1 MDAWCATHL
10 GAAVASAR
18 GWITS
23 VGCVGLVV
31 LADGREAA
39 IKVHQPDRST
49 AFLVDVQTVQRT
61 VVEAGVAAPLPL
73 VPPAP
78 IRPGGPLATAD
89 SFVADPGL
97 TDGRAPVRRGRRRS
111 PSPSR
116 RRATRHLPSTTI
128 AAHPMHTPAG
138 QLYPTPHSPVFDFEA
153 TADGA
158 EWIDDHARAARE
170 VLDVPGVGGPPV
182 LIHQDWCSRNVRVVD
197 GVVVAAYD
205 WDSVSRVPVA
215 RAAGHAA
222 ILWPCTGEPGMPDPS
237 TAEELDAFLD
247 AFADG
252 WGPAHGRRPARR
264 PRVGPVLARL
274 PGPVRARHRPEGRAG
289 YPVPAGV
296 AVERPHDRRDDPRR
310 AAPGVVA
317 G

>member
-1 MDAWCATHL
+1 MTHL
-10 GAAVASAR
+10 GVAVAGAR

-49 AFLVDVQTVQRT
+49 AFLGDVQTVQRA
-61 VVEAGVAAPLPL
+61 VVEAGVAAPMPL

-89 SFVADPGL
+89 AVVADPGV
-97 TDGRAPVRRGRRRS
+97 TDGRAPGAARAGRPPSRSRRAPPATSRRRRS
-111 PSPSR
+111 PP
-116 RRATRHLPSTTI
+116 TRWTS
-128 AAHPMHTPAG
+128 PAG
-138 QLYPTPHSPVFDFEA
+138 QLYPTPHSPIFDFVA
-153 TADGA
+153 TAAGA
-158 EWIDDHARAARE
+158 EWIDDPPSAARE
-170 VLDVPGVGGPPV
+170 VLDVPGAGGAPV

-215 RAAGHAA
+215 RGVGHAA
-222 ILWPCTGEPGMPDPS
+222 VLWPCTGEEDMPDPS

-252 WGPAHGRRPARR
+252 WGLLTAADRHVAHASARYSLAY
-264 PRVGPVLARL
+264 LARCEHAI
-274 PGPVRARHRPEGRAG
+274 GRQDGSRHPVS
-289 YPVPAGV
+289 AGV

-310 AAPGVVA
+310 AATGVVA

>member
-97 TDGRAPVRRGRRRS
+97 TDGRAPGAARAAAIALAVAT
-111 PSPSR
+111 
-116 RRATRHLPSTTI
+116 RATRHLPSTTI

-170 VLDVPGVGGPPV
+170 VLDVPGAGGPPV

-222 ILWPCTGEPGMPDPS
+222 ILWPCTGEQGMPDPS

-252 WGPAHGRRPARR
+252 WGQLTAADRHVAHASARYSLAY
-264 PRVGPVLARL
+264 LARCEHAIGRKDGAGTRCL
-274 PGPVRARHRPEGRAG
+274 RASR
-289 YPVPAGV
+289 
-296 AVERPHDRRDDPRR
+296 
-310 AAPGVVA
+310 
-317 G
+317 

>member
-1 MDAWCATHL
+1 VDAWCASQL
-10 GAAVASAR
+10 GAAVAGAR

-97 TDGRAPVRRGRRRS
+97 TDGRAPGAARAAATALAVAT
-111 PSPSR
+111 
-116 RRATRHLPSTTI
+116 RATRRLPSTTI
-128 AAHPMHTPAG
+128 AAHPMHTPEG

-153 TADGA
+153 TAEGA
-158 EWIDDHARAARE
+158 EWIDDHARTARE
-170 VLDVPGVGGPPV
+170 VLDVPGAGGPPV
-182 LIHQDWCSRNVRVVD
+182 LVHQDWCSRNVRVVD

-205 WDSVSRVPVA
+205 WDAVSRAPVA
-215 RAAGHAA
+215 RAAGQAA

-237 TAEELDAFLD
+237 TTEELDVFLD
-247 AFADG
+247 AFADS
-252 WGPAHGRRPARR
+252 WGPLTAGDRHVAHAAARYSLAY
-264 PRVGPVLARL
+264 LARCEHAIGRHDGAGTRCL
-274 PGPVRARHRPEGRAG
+274 RPIDAR
-289 YPVPAGV
+289 
-296 AVERPHDRRDDPRR
+296 
-310 AAPGVVA
+310 
-317 G
+317 